1 MKALRLSQL
10 ETLALVGIVGI
21 RPSSVWPNSIR
32 NLRWCVEM
40 SWGFSPIFLIYV
52 GENQLICGRVSYSSR
67 ETNIG
72 LRRLPRA
79 CARLRFTFFALF
91 IVWLVT
97 CDLRWCDRVVTCSK
111 RQFNFCLLFIWLSN
125 IKPRLPHQPGV
136 MGTHVTC
143 EIYRQLHVEVF

>member
-91 IVWLVT
+91 IV
-97 CDLRWCDRVVTCSK
+97 
-111 RQFNFCLLFIWLSN
+111 
-125 IKPRLPHQPGV
+125 
-136 MGTHVTC
+136 
-143 EIYRQLHVEVF
+143 